1 MWFKT
6 ISLIL
11 AIACYIEG
19 VAGLLFRR
27 QFDAWIRQQFS
38 APTPSVTL
46 RLLLMYAM
54 LLVLATWYATF
65 VHYTTHG
72 WVLTLLMTLVGIEV
86 LACLWRW
93 KSVAAEVVNFFETA
107 GRALN
112 WVYLAAVLLGVLLL
126 WLGLF
131 VY

>member
-1 MWFKT
+1 MWFKA

-27 QFDAWIRQQFS
+27 QFDAWIRRQFS
-38 APTPSVTL
+38 ASTPSATL
-46 RLLLMYAM
+46 RLLLVYSMT
-54 LLVLATWYATF
+54 LVLATWYATIF
-65 VHYTTHG
+65 HYTTHG
-72 WVLTLLMTLVGIEV
+72 WILTVVMTLAGIKV
-86 LACLWRW
+86 LVILCCW
-93 KSVAAEVVNFFETA
+93 KPVAAAFLSFLDTMGQTL
-107 GRALN
+107 GR
-112 WVYLAAVLLGVLLL
+112 VYLAAVLVGVLFL